1 MRRSS
6 SPRPRLGWFAALARY
21 YKDPSASILGKL
33 VALLAVVYVIVP
45 VDLVP
50 DVPVVGWLDDIGV
63 MGLATAWLA
72 RVVAR
77 YRASEE
83 EALPEG
89 SRRLTRRPFS
99 VSP

>member
-6 SPRPRLGWFAALARY
+6 ARPRLGWFQALARY
-21 YKDPSASILGKL
+21 CGDPSASLVGKL
-33 VALLAVVYVIVP
+33 AALLAIVYVIVP

-50 DVPVVGWLDDIGV
+50 DVPLVGWLDDIGV

-77 YRASEE
+77 YRAD
-83 EALPEG
+83 EALPEAPP
-89 SRRLTRRPFS
+89 RHTRKSFS
-99 VSP
+99 AVP